1 LVLEKPVSIR
11 PGVTLLNSAALDAFC
26 TRSHVRPPAD
36 LAAFIEVGW
45 AMRWRLPAGH
55 VYKQRVLPNPC
66 VQIVVNRTGAEI
78 FGVVTGAFST
88 TFEGDGFVF
97 GLKFRTGGFYPFFG
111 GRAVSSLMNQRV
123 PIEDLFE
130 SGDPGRLRA
139 LAATEDS
146 QGLMD
151 ALAEVLRRALSP
163 SGRTDAVERIAGDRE
178 ILRVEQAAAALG
190 VSERALQRLFR
201 EQVGVSPK
209 WVIRRFRLQE
219 AAAIVESGVEQNW
232 ADLANRLGYFDQSH
246 LIREFTE
253 IVGEPPAAYA
263 KFVEQSKQTT

>member
-1 LVLEKPVSIR
+1 MR
-11 PGVTLLNSAALDAFC
+11 PGVTLLNSAALAEFC

-55 VYKQRVLPNPC
+55 VYTQRVLPNPC
-66 VQIVVNRTGAEI
+66 VQIVVNRNGAEVI
-78 FGVVTGAFST
+78 GVVTGAFSA
-88 TFEGDGFVF
+88 TFEGDDFVF
-97 GLKFRTGGFYPFFG
+97 GLKFRPCGFYPFFG

-123 PIEDLFE
+123 SIESVFADA
-130 SGDPGRLRA
+130 DPGRLRSLAEGENSQA
-139 LAATEDS
+139 LMGD
-146 QGLMD
+146 LC
-151 ALAEVLRRALSP
+151 EVLRRALSP
-163 SGRTDAVERIAGDRE
+163 ASRTGAVERIAGDRE

-190 VSERALQRLFR
+190 MSERALQRLFR